1 MEKTNIEYF
10 NNSYSSFINDIL
22 STFPEFKEVV
32 TEYYGDFLVSGD
44 SNEDKHVKR
53 FMRKI
58 NDYNTQIVQKDESIF
73 SESLF
78 LIKNVDF
85 KKIWESEELSESNK
99 ETIWEYLQT
108 LFVLGKTI
116 ISDSDK
122 IKQMVENFKNLRE
135 NTGTETETSES
146 ANSED
151 TDMAQMLK
159 NLSERQQSAEKSES
173 SESNLNEDMLKNGMI
188 GKLAQELSEEI
199 NIDSLN
205 LNMDD
210 TENVDDI
217 FSNLI
222 SGDNPMKFMNL
233 LQKVGSKIQDKVSSG
248 GLDQEKLVEEATS
261 MMGALTGGN
270 PLLDNLMKMGMGAGG
285 GAVPPRN
292 QQAAEAQASN
302 PHTGNSTRD
311 RLRRKLEAKK
321 KSQGGN

>member
-10 NNSYSSFINDIL
+10 NNSYRSFINDIL

-32 TEYYGDFLVSGD
+32 TEYYGDFLESGD
-44 SNEDKHVKR
+44 SNDDKHVKR

-58 NDYNTQIVQKDESIF
+58 NNYKGQIVQKDESIF

-85 KKIWESEELSESNK
+85 KKIWESEELSDSNK

-135 NTGTETETSES
+135 NNTLES
-146 ANSED
+146 CEQSNDQED
-151 TDMAQMLK
+151 NDMAQMLK
-159 NLSERQQSAEKSES
+159 NLSERQQNTEKSEP
-173 SESNLNEDMLKNGMI
+173 NLNEDMLKSGMI

-321 KSQGGN
+321 RAQGGN

>member
-10 NNSYSSFINDIL
+10 NNSYRSFINDIL

-32 TEYYGDFLVSGD
+32 TEYYGDFLEIESGD
-44 SNEDKHVKR
+44 SNDDKHVKR

-58 NDYNTQIVQKDESIF
+58 NNYKGQIVQKDESIF

-85 KKIWESEELSESNK
+85 KKIWESEELSDSNK

-135 NTGTETETSES
+135 NNTSEPCEQT
-146 ANSED
+146 NDQED
-151 TDMAQMLK
+151 NDMAQMLK
-159 NLSERQQSAEKSES
+159 NLSERQQNTEKSEP
-173 SESNLNEDMLKNGMI
+173 NLNEDMLKSGMI

-270 PLLDNLMKMGMGAGG
+270 PLLDNLMKMGMGAG
-285 GAVPPRN
+285 AVPPRN
-292 QQAAEAQASN
+292 QQAAEAQAAN

-321 KSQGGN
+321 RAQGGN

>member
-10 NNSYSSFINDIL
+10 NNSYRSFINDIL

-32 TEYYGDFLVSGD
+32 TEYYGDFLESGD
-44 SNEDKHVKR
+44 SNDDKHVKR

-58 NDYNTQIVQKDESIF
+58 NNYKGQIVQKDESIF

-85 KKIWESEELSESNK
+85 KKIWESEELSDSNK

-135 NTGTETETSES
+135 NNTSEPCEQT
-146 ANSED
+146 NDQED
-151 TDMAQMLK
+151 NDMAQMLK
-159 NLSERQQSAEKSES
+159 NLSERQQNTEKSEP
-173 SESNLNEDMLKNGMI
+173 NLNEDMLKSGMI

-270 PLLDNLMKMGMGAGG
+270 PLLDNLMKMGMGAG
-285 GAVPPRN
+285 AVPPRN
-292 QQAAEAQASN
+292 QQAAEAQAAN

-321 KSQGGN
+321 RAQGGN

>member
-10 NNSYSSFINDIL
+10 NNSYRSFINDIL

-32 TEYYGDFLVSGD
+32 TEYYGDFLEIESGD
-44 SNEDKHVKR
+44 SNDDKHVKR

-58 NDYNTQIVQKDESIF
+58 NEYKSQIVQKDDSIF

-85 KKIWESEELSESNK
+85 KKIWESKEVSDSNK

-122 IKQMVENFKNLRE
+122 IKKMVENFKNLRE
-135 NTGTETETSES
+135 NSGAEAETSES
-146 ANSED
+146 VSNED

-159 NLSERQQSAEKSES
+159 NLSERQQNTEKSEP
-173 SESNLNEDMLKNGMI
+173 NLNEDMLKSGMI

-270 PLLDNLMKMGMGAGG
+270 PLLDNLMKMGMGAG
-285 GAVPPRN
+285 AVPPRN
-292 QQAAEAQASN
+292 QQAAEAQAAN

-321 KSQGGN
+321 RAQGGN

>member
-10 NNSYSSFINDIL
+10 NNSYRSFINDIL

-32 TEYYGDFLVSGD
+32 TEYYGDFLQSGD
-44 SNEDKHVKR
+44 SNDDKHVKR

-58 NDYNTQIVQKDESIF
+58 NNYKGQIVQKDESIF

-85 KKIWESEELSESNK
+85 KKIWESEELSDSNK

-135 NTGTETETSES
+135 NNTSES
-146 ANSED
+146 CEQSNDQED
-151 TDMAQMLK
+151 NDMAQMLK
-159 NLSERQQSAEKSES
+159 NLSERQQNTEKSEP
-173 SESNLNEDMLKNGMI
+173 NLNEDMLKSGMI

-292 QQAAEAQASN
+292 QQAAEAQAAN

-321 KSQGGN
+321 RAQGGN

>member
-10 NNSYSSFINDIL
+10 NNSYRSFINDIL

-32 TEYYGDFLVSGD
+32 TEYYGDFLESGD
-44 SNEDKHVKR
+44 SNDDKHVKR

-58 NDYNTQIVQKDESIF
+58 NNYKGQIVQKDESIF

-85 KKIWESEELSESNK
+85 KKIWESEELSDSNK

-135 NTGTETETSES
+135 NNTSES
-146 ANSED
+146 CEQSNDQED
-151 TDMAQMLK
+151 NDMAQMLK
-159 NLSERQQSAEKSES
+159 NLSERQQNTEKSEP
-173 SESNLNEDMLKNGMI
+173 NLNEDMLKSGMI

-321 KSQGGN
+321 RAQGGN